1 MSSQICLN
9 FYTIKS
15 DFNDILVKLCEK
27 ILSSSEKVYVN
38 FENDDSKEK
47 VDRMLWTKQKN
58 NFVPH
63 KIQGEKISIRDKII
77 LFSGKYSKL
86 PIIKTFKSIII
97 SPQVKITKFNLFKK
111 FLVFSY
117 LKEDKFN
124 TLMKNKLIEKGF
136 DIKWYEEYSPLK
148 WKLK

>member
-1 MSSQICLN
+1 MSSQISLN

-15 DFNDILVKLCEK
+15 DFNDILVRLCDK

-38 FENDDSKEK
+38 LENEDLKEE

-63 KIQGEKISIRDKII
+63 KVQGDKISIRDKII
-77 LFSGKYSKL
+77 LFSGKYCKI
-86 PIIKTFKSIII
+86 PILETFKSIII

-117 LKEDKFN
+117 LDDDKFN
-124 TLMKNKLIEKGF
+124 TLTKNKLIEKGF
-136 DIKWYEEYSPLK
+136 DIKWYQEYSPLK